1 MLGLYEQQVQKVNKA
16 LLELLQ
22 KLYLSNLSLLVDV
35 LEGFEEVSLASTG
48 YHLRLENSLIE
59 LQINFLSQ
67 GTNIPDIDSVLM
79 QKILNSLAVHQK
91 YSCVVQHLGQG

>member
-1 MLGLYEQQVQKVNKA
+1 MLRPNEQQVQKINKA

-22 KLYLSNLSLLVDV
+22 KLHLPNLPFLVDI
-35 LEGFEEVSLASTG
+35 LESLKEVSLASTG

-67 GTNIPDIDSVLM
+67 GTNIPDIDTVLV